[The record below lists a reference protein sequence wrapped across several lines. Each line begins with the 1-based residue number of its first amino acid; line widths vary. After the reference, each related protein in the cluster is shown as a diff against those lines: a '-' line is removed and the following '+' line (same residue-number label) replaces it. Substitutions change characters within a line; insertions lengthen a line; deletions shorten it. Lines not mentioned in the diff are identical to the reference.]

1 MKDGGRKAVA
11 KRVNIHLEDGNVL
24 KDRNVV
30 VQVKHTKDESQ
41 KSDKVIRNV
50 FKGEEEKVRKLVKA
64 DKLETYII
72 VTNFKLPDGQ
82 LRQLEET
89 FKNCG
94 AKEVI
99 VIGNE
104 TLTRWLEACSD
115 ELQLNVLL
123 RLNRDDIAGLSMND
137 N

>member
-1 MKDGGRKAVA
+1 MA

-72 VTNFKLPDGQ
+72 VTNFELSDNQCDK
-82 LRQLEET
+82 LEET

>member
-1 MKDGGRKAVA
+1 MA